1 MKKSAVLI
9 LSLVYLL
16 TTTGA
21 TVHFHYC
28 MGKLSDWGLV
38 HKESKKCDN
47 CGMAKKDGK
56 GCCKDEHKFIKNS
69 SDQQSTENIFQV
81 THFFAAELPSFYLA
95 EQVPV
100 YSSLTVEYPVTNA
113 PLGSSQPPVY
123 LFKRTFLI

>member
-1 MKKSAVLI
+1 
-9 LSLVYLL
+9 
-16 TTTGA
+16 
-21 TVHFHYC
+21 
-28 MGKLSDWGLV
+28 
-38 HKESKKCDN
+38 
-47 CGMAKKDGK
+47 MAKKDGK